1 MLADGGKEDWKQF
14 TRLLSLCSAHELR
27 SRIEATLTTLR
38 ASDQTGASTST
49 SSSLI
54 LFLEQLRRL
63 EETGGTS
70 KSPNAKEPSVFV
82 AQGNKK
88 LDKFELKA
96 VSTLRYI
103 PFFMFMRLLFL
114 FIFTVNSNC

>member
-96 VSTLRYI
+96 VSTLRSL
-103 PFFMFMRLLFL
+103 PFFNIYEVIIFYLFL
-114 FIFTVNSNC
+114 L